1 MDIPDRASAAERALA
16 LRAALAPGTERVG
29 TDALAGRTLAEAI
42 DAPAARPPT
51 DRATMDGFAVPADAE
66 GPLEVVASVGPE
78 DDPEPVGAGEAVR
91 IATGAP
97 LPEGTDA
104 VLKRED
110 ADADGGRLH
119 GPPAAAGQ
127 HVYRRGTNVAGGERL
142 FDAGE
147 RLAPR
152 DAALLADLGIGSV
165 TVHQRLSVATL
176 ATGTEIHEGR
186 QPDRDTAMVLGLARA
201 WGHEATDGGTVPDD
215 YEAVRERVAA
225 LADDHDVLLTS
236 GGTSVGRGDHVTR
249 ALAELGEVVCP
260 GIAVRPGR
268 PATLARLPDCAA
280 LALPGKPVAAHTA
293 AVLLGRPL
301 LTGETAQPTLP
312 ATAAVDLALPER
324 PGMEYAVPVVLSES
338 RATPMGHRDSPLAL
352 YGERFRPGRLASAT
366 RATRAD
372 GLVFAG
378 EGLAAGDDVRVVPY
392 EVLER

>member
-1 MDIPDRASAAERALA
+1 MDIPSRTTAVERALA
-16 LRAALAPGTERVG
+16 LRAALSPGAERVG
-29 TDALAGRTLAEAI
+29 TDAIAGRVLAEPV
-42 DAPAARPPT
+42 DAPEARPPT
-51 DRATMDGFAVPADAE
+51 DRATMDGFAVPAGAE
-66 GPLEVVASVGPE
+66 EPLEVVGEVAPE
-78 DDPEPVGAGEAVR
+78 DDPAPVGAGQAVR

-110 ADADGGRLH
+110 ADADGDRLL
-119 GPPAAAGQ
+119 GPPADPGQ
-127 HVYRRGTNVAGGERL
+127 HVYRRGTNVAAAERL

-152 DAALLADLGIGSV
+152 DAALLADLGIESV
-165 TVHQRLSVATL
+165 TVHGRLSVATL

-186 QPDRDTAMVLGLARA
+186 QPDRDTAMALGLARA
-201 WGHEATDGGTVPDD
+201 WGHDATDGGTVPDD
-215 YEAVRERVAA
+215 YDRVCGRVAA
-225 LADDHDVLLTS
+225 LAADHDVLLTS
-236 GGTSVGRGDHVTR
+236 GGTSVGRADHVTR

-260 GIAVRPGR
+260 GVAVRPGR
-268 PATLARLPDCAA
+268 PATLARLPDCTV

-293 AVLLGRPL
+293 AVVLGRPL
-301 LTGETAQPTLP
+301 LTGETAHPTRP
-312 ATAAVDLALPER
+312 ATMAVDLTVPER
-324 PGMEYAVPVVLSES
+324 PGMEYAVPVLLSEG

-372 GLVFAG
+372 GLVFTSAA
-378 EGLAAGDDVRVVPY
+378 LAAGDDVSVVPY